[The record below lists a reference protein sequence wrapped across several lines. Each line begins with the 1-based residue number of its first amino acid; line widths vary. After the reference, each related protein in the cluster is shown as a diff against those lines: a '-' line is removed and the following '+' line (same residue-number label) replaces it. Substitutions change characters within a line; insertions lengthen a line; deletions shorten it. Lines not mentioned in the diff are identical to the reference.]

1 MNKVL
6 LTLLFIP
13 LVNFSQTYDDLTSI
27 NSSESFIKVMT
38 KNGWKKR
45 TQQFKLDKRDM
56 IYYGL
61 NFSGE
66 GKNLKSEAEAGYHT
80 KYNFFTLSYFFVNN
94 TQKNNF
100 NRIFDRI
107 KKKCKYVGIYG
118 PDTGFNV
125 VEYKCKRYSFVI
137 SEGDNEGVIMQRYA
151 GKN

>member
-66 GKNLKSEAEAGYHT
+66 GKNLKSENWH
-80 KYNFFTLSYFFVNN
+80 
-94 TQKNNF
+94 
-100 NRIFDRI
+100 
-107 KKKCKYVGIYG
+107 KC
-118 PDTGFNV
+118 T
-125 VEYKCKRYSFVI
+125 
-137 SEGDNEGVIMQRYA
+137 
-151 GKN
+151 